1 MRRAK
6 LALVLIFA
14 LAAGQAATS
23 TSHPTPAV
31 DAGARTP
38 KLTRPR
44 VPGHRRPAGTSG
56 CATEPFARGTSL
68 PRSRDVGG
76 GVDQGVRR

>member
-14 LAAGQAATS
+14 LAAGHAATS

-38 KLTRPR
+38 KTHSSPC
-44 VPGHRRPAGTSG
+44 PGP
-56 CATEPFARGTSL
+56 
-68 PRSRDVGG
+68 
-76 GVDQGVRR
+76 